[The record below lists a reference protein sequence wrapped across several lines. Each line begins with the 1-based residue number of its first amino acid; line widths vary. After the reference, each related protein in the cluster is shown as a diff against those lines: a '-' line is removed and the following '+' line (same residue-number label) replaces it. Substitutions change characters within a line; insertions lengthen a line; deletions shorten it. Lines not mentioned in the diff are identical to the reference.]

1 VVVDS
6 GPPSLAIQVDREP
19 EKAWLLKQSHNHWD
33 GYLSSKTVAGRIGDG
48 TIALGWICRA
58 VLNEGVMSIV
68 DGEVEQMRGLCFRH
82 GVKELYVFG
91 SALREDFGP
100 DSDVDPGVVFSRN
113 GIAGSFDQYF
123 DFESELEHLLGRPVD
138 LVCLGSIRNS
148 VFRRELDET
157 KRLIHA
163 A

>member
-1 VVVDS
+1 
-6 GPPSLAIQVDREP
+6 
-19 EKAWLLKQSHNHWD
+19 
-33 GYLSSKTVAGRIGDG
+33 
-48 TIALGWICRA
+48 
-58 VLNEGVMSIV
+58 MSIV
-68 DGEVEQMRGLCFRH
+68 DDNVEQIRGLCFRH

-100 DSDVDPGVVFSRN
+100 DSDVDLGVVFSRN

-123 DFESELEHLLGRPVD
+123 DFKSELEELLARPVD
-138 LVCLGSIRNS
+138 LVCLASIRNN

-157 KRLIHA
+157 KRLIYA